1 MTESRLQEMDR
12 HNIAFVEREWI
23 ASRIGVV
30 AMVVIV
36 VMALAGVFSVGPVS
50 WAAKSGPESGVTLRY
65 EKLVRREGPT
75 DLQVFLP
82 GALSDG
88 SGTVSLWISDK
99 YLELVRVE
107 NIVPQP
113 DKATSVS
120 FGVLYDFA
128 VADEDQDVDV
138 TISITPHSIGP
149 KTGSLGL
156 LEGER
161 IDFQQF
167 FYP

>member
-12 HNIAFVEREWI
+12 RNIAFVEREWI

-36 VMALAGVFSVGPVS
+36 VMALAGVFSVGPIS

-65 EKLVRREGPT
+65 EKLVRRGGPT

-82 GALSDG
+82 GALTDG
-88 SGTVSLWISDK
+88 SGAVSLWISDE
-99 YLELVRVE
+99 YLELVRIEKV
-107 NIVPQP
+107 VPQP

-120 FGVLYDFA
+120 SGVLYDFA
-128 VADEDQDVDV
+128 VAGEDRGVDV
-138 TISITPHSIGP
+138 RISITPHSIGP
-149 KTGSLGL
+149 QAGSLGL
-156 LEGER
+156 LDGER